1 MSSKKSA
8 AVPAVREA
16 ALERLKKAEAAVGA
30 AMPLFSGKPTT
41 PQQRQALKS
50 AMEELAQASREVNS
64 LGGSDNAAAANAAR
78 DDLIKRLGSKA

>member
-30 AMPLFSGKPTT
+30 AMPLFSSKPAT
-41 PQQRQALKS
+41 PEQRQALKD
-50 AMEELAQASREVNS
+50 AMEELAVASREVQQ
-64 LGGSDNAAAANAAR
+64 LGGPDHTSAGDAALN
-78 DDLIKRLGSKA
+78 DLTRRVGKNG